1 MYKTENYKFLKPFK
15 DVNIRMLSI
24 DGKLYRL
31 CTWISKFAFL
41 NLLFLISCIPII
53 TIFPA
58 SAALFAV
65 VRQLV
70 KNNEINIFK
79 KYWMYFTENFKQS
92 FLIGIF
98 SACIGLFLYV
108 DFRIINHMQT
118 SLKSI
123 LFSCLVAITIYF
135 ILFLFC
141 VFPLMVNSFY
151 TTKQLIVHAIKFSMY
166 KPHLNLINLISTSA
180 IVWASLN
187 STYFLVFFSCSFS
200 AYLTYWIAE
209 RKFSSLELAIQLK
222 KRV

>member
-1 MYKTENYKFLKPFK
+1 VPPNLFEE
-15 DVNIRMLSI
+15 VNIRMFSI

-31 CTWISKFAFL
+31 CTWVSNFAIL

-70 KNNEINIFK
+70 KNNQISIFK
-79 KYWMYFTENFKQS
+79 KYWMYFAENFKQS

-98 SACIGLFLYV
+98 STCISLFLFV
-108 DFRIINHMQT
+108 DFRIIDHMQT
-118 SLKSI
+118 SIKSI
-123 LFSCLVAITIYF
+123 FFSCLVAITVYF

-141 VFPLMVNSFY
+141 AFPLMVNSY
-151 TTKQLIVHAIKFSMY
+151 YSTKQLILNAFKLSMY
-166 KPHLNLINLISTSA
+166 KPHLTLINLIATSA
-180 IVWASLN
+180 IVLASLK
-187 STYFLVFFSCSFS
+187 STYILVFFSCSFT

-209 RKFSSLELAIQLK
+209 RKFSALELSNPAK
-222 KRV
+222 KENLEINVRE